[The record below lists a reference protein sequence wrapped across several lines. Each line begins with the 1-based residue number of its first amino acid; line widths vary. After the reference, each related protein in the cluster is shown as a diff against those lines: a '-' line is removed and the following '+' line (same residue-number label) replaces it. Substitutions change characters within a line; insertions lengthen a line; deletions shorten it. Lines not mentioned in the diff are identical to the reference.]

1 MNKRAEKLSN
11 KVDYFKATEDG
22 EASKKSQGA
31 SNKSQLSFH
40 GHLDITINLVIG
52 QCVFFFV
59 FLSRLSFNGY
69 LDIPINFVVGRCVK
83 MDLEEV
89 QLSLFPD

>member
-52 QCVFFFV
+52 QCVFF
-59 FLSRLSFNGY
+59 LSFCPG
-69 LDIPINFVVGRCVK
+69 
-83 MDLEEV
+83 
-89 QLSLFPD
+89 